1 MMYMPSS
8 HEPERLLREEQ
19 RKNLLCGGLAG
30 EIQQVAQG
38 IMLARE
44 TVELQ
49 TRDALPDGY
58 ARFIGPA
65 LADMDVCVRY
75 LSYIA
80 ENLADLTSCGQGQLT
95 PRLQPVEPAWQWA
108 QMIELVNETTPGG
121 ERVVWECGCPEG
133 RFVLADQAW
142 ADKVLLNLLMNAL
155 RYTEGPVYVSLCPEG
170 EDLRLTVR
178 DEGPGFTPDRMARLF
193 EPFSDDRAQ
202 NRERHGLGLGLYLAR
217 EYSLAMGWRFRLES
231 GPSGTSVF
239 LEIPATPLQ
248 AAGHTG
254 LRSTSRSLALRAQ
267 QANRLRTAQ
276 SCLSL

>member
-1 MMYMPSS
+1 MCMPSS
-8 HEPERLLREEQ
+8 HEPELLLREEQ

-49 TRDALPDGY
+49 TRDALPEGY

-80 ENLADLTSCGQGQLT
+80 ENLADLTSCGQGRLT

-121 ERVVWECGCPEG
+121 ERVAWVCGCPAG
-133 RFVLADQAW
+133 KFVLADQAW

-155 RYTEGPVYVSLCPEG
+155 RYTEGPVQVSLHPEG
-170 EDLRLTVR
+170 EGLCLTVK
-178 DEGPGFTPDRMARLF
+178 DKGPGITPERMARLF
-193 EPFSDDRAQ
+193 EPFSDDPSRSG
-202 NRERHGLGLGLYLAR
+202 ERHGLGLGLYLAR
-217 EYSLAMGWRFRLES
+217 EYSLVMGWKFQLES
-231 GPSGTSVF
+231 DPSGTCVR
-239 LEIPATPLQ
+239 LDIPATPLQ
-248 AAGHTG
+248 TAGHTA

-267 QANRLRTAQ
+267 QANRLRNAQ
-276 SCLSL
+276 SGLLL